1 MSYGHLHR
9 QGADNVHYVILRS
22 DESLRRITEGPRTL
36 PFVMSTTTYAPRLGM
51 RRPGAPSTD
60 RRAGRRPL
68 AGLVALAPS
77 RASSGTVS
85 RTFAATSPFTGL
97 APDGRR
103 PRRLVTATLVTL
115 AWVPALVLTLV
126 AFVLVGAAA
135 GAATVA
141 VWVWRS
147 VSPARAPRSGP
158 DDVDAPRDELEP
170 SIAPGVRAPRR
181 RLVRDRTLG
190 YDA

>member
-1 MSYGHLHR
+1 M
-9 QGADNVHYVILRS
+9 
-22 DESLRRITEGPRTL
+22 EGPRAL
-36 PFVMSTTTYAPRLGM
+36 PFGMSTTTYAPRLGTH
-51 RRPGAPSTD
+51 RPAART
-60 RRAGRRPL
+60 AGRSDGRPSL

-77 RASSGTVS
+77 RTSSGSVS
-85 RTFAATSPFTGL
+85 GTFATTSPFAGL

-103 PRRLVTATLVTL
+103 PRRLVTTTLVTL
-115 AWVPALVLTLV
+115 AWVPALALTLV
-126 AFVLVGAAA
+126 AFVLVGVAA

-147 VSPARAPRSGP
+147 VSPAQAPRPGSGGA
-158 DDVDAPRDELEP
+158 DVPRDDLEP
-170 SIAPGVRAPRR
+170 SGAPDLRAPRR